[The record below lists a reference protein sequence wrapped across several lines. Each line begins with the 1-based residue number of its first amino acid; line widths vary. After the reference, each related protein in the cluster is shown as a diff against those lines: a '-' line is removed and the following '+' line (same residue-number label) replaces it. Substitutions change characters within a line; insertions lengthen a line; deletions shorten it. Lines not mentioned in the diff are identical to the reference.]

1 MRAAIYARFSTELQ
15 DQKSIADQVRI
26 CREHAQRRGH
36 SVVAVYE
43 DAAASGAS
51 VKGRPGI
58 QRLMQDANKGIFDVV
73 LTESMSRI
81 GRDTE
86 DRANI
91 RKHLA
96 FCRISIETPADGVV
110 TPLVDGIR
118 AVIDSQH
125 LEDLKHHTRRGMRGV
140 VLDGRSAG
148 GRAYGYD
155 VVPGEPDGRGSLRRG
170 FRVINEKEAEV
181 VRRIYTEYVAGSTPR
196 EIAKRL
202 NDDRIPPPRGKSWN
216 ASTINGNTLR
226 SNGIL
231 LNQMYVGRIIWNK
244 VTMVKNPATGRRVI
258 RPNPKEAW
266 VMQEVPALAIV
277 SAELFEAAR
286 RRKAERSKGHPQGK
300 RRPKHLLSGLLRCS
314 SCGGGLS
321 TFGKDRT
328 GRRRV
333 RCSTHTESGSCPNTQ
348 TYYVDAIERAVLSG
362 LRAEL
367 SSPALLTEYVKA
379 YHEERAKLA
388 AGSVQRRAAAERRLG
403 EIERET
409 ERLVDAIAKGFGD
422 PSILGGRIN
431 ELKSERIQ
439 LADEIAAM
447 PNTQKVI
454 TLHPGLLARYE
465 QQVEQLQA
473 ALAAGLEAGDE
484 DGAAALRELIE
495 AVKVER
501 NASRPGGLKVTIV
514 GRLNALLGDEHF
526 PNGVCGKGVAGAGI
540 EPATYGL

>member
-118 AVIDSQH
+118 AVIDSQQ
-125 LEDLKHHTRRGMRGV
+125 LEDLKHYTRRGMRGV

-231 LNQMYVGRIIWNK
+231 LNEMYVGRIIWNK

-277 SAELFEAAR
+277 SAELIEAAR

-348 TYYVDAIERAVLSG
+348 TI
-362 LRAEL
+362 
-367 SSPALLTEYVKA
+367 TW
-379 YHEERAKLA
+379 
-388 AGSVQRRAAAERRLG
+388 
-403 EIERET
+403 
-409 ERLVDAIAKGFGD
+409 
-422 PSILGGRIN
+422 
-431 ELKSERIQ
+431 
-439 LADEIAAM
+439 M
-447 PNTQKVI
+447 P
-454 TLHPGLLARYE
+454 
-465 QQVEQLQA
+465 
-473 ALAAGLEAGDE
+473 
-484 DGAAALRELIE
+484 
-495 AVKVER
+495 
-501 NASRPGGLKVTIV
+501 
-514 GRLNALLGDEHF
+514 
-526 PNGVCGKGVAGAGI
+526 
-540 EPATYGL
+540 

>member
-231 LNQMYVGRIIWNK
+231 LNEMYVGRIIWNK

-333 RCSTHTESGSCPNTQ
+333 RCSTYTESGSCPNTQ

-473 ALAAGLEAGDE
+473 ALAAGLEARDE

>member
-1 MRAAIYARFSTELQ
+1 MWWRSIDLRERQNGAAPRALLYA
-15 DQKSIADQVRI
+15 
-26 CREHAQRRGH
+26 
-36 SVVAVYE
+36 Y
-43 DAAASGAS
+43 
-51 VKGRPGI
+51 
-58 QRLMQDANKGIFDVV
+58 
-73 LTESMSRI
+73 
-81 GRDTE
+81 
-86 DRANI
+86 
-91 RKHLA
+91 
-96 FCRISIETPADGVV
+96 
-110 TPLVDGIR
+110 
-118 AVIDSQH
+118 
-125 LEDLKHHTRRGMRGV
+125 
-140 VLDGRSAG
+140 
-148 GRAYGYD
+148 
-155 VVPGEPDGRGSLRRG
+155 
-170 FRVINEKEAEV
+170 
-181 VRRIYTEYVAGSTPR
+181 
-196 EIAKRL
+196 
-202 NDDRIPPPRGKSWN
+202 
-216 ASTINGNTLR
+216 
-226 SNGIL
+226 
-231 LNQMYVGRIIWNK
+231 
-244 VTMVKNPATGRRVI
+244 
-258 RPNPKEAW
+258 
-266 VMQEVPALAIV
+266 
-277 SAELFEAAR
+277 
-286 RRKAERSKGHPQGK
+286 
-300 RRPKHLLSGLLRCS
+300 
-314 SCGGGLS
+314 
-321 TFGKDRT
+321 
-328 GRRRV
+328 RV
-333 RCSTHTESGSCPNTQ
+333 RLLPQHAN
-348 TYYVDAIERAVLSG
+348 YYVDAIERAVLSG

>member
-36 SVVAVYE
+36 SVVAIYE

-51 VKGRPGI
+51 IKGRPGI
-58 QRLMQDANKGIFDVV
+58 QRLMQDIENGIFDVV

-96 FCRISIETPADGVV
+96 FCRIAIETPADGVV

-118 AVIDSQH
+118 AVIDTQQ
-125 LEDLKHHTRRGMRGV
+125 LEDLKQHTRRGMRGV

-148 GRAYGYD
+148 GRSYGYD
-155 VVPGEPDGRGSLRRG
+155 VVPGEPGGRGGLRRG
-170 FRVINEKEAEV
+170 FRVVNEKEAEV
-181 VRRIYTEYVAGSTPR
+181 VRRIYNEYIAGATPR

-202 NDDRIPPPRGKSWN
+202 NDDRIPPPRGKRWN
-216 ASTINGNTLR
+216 GSTINGNMLR

-231 LNQMYVGRIIWNK
+231 LNEMYVGRIVWNK
-244 VTMVKNPATGRRVI
+244 VTMAKNPATGRRVI
-258 RPNPKEAW
+258 RPNPKDAW
-266 VMQEVPALAIV
+266 VVQEVPALAIV
-277 SAELFEAAR
+277 SAELFEAAK

-300 RRPKHLLSGLLRCS
+300 RRPKHLLSGLLRCP

-333 RCSTHTESGSCPNTQ
+333 RCSTHTESGSCPNTH

-367 SSPALLTEYVKA
+367 RSPALLTEYVRA

-388 AGSVQRRAAAERRLG
+388 AGSAHRRIAAERRLG
-403 EIERET
+403 EIEREM
-409 ERLVDAIAKGFGD
+409 ERLVDAIAKGYGD
-422 PSILGGRIN
+422 PPILGARIN

-439 LADEIAAM
+439 LAAEVAAM
-447 PNTQKVI
+447 PNSEKVVS
-454 TLHPGLLARYE
+454 LHPGLLARYE
-465 QQVEQLQA
+465 QQVEELQV

-501 NASRPGGLKVTIV
+501 DAERPGGVRVTII
-514 GRLNALLGDEHF
+514 GRLNALLGEEHF

>member
-231 LNQMYVGRIIWNK
+231 LNEMYVGRIIWNK

-333 RCSTHTESGSCPNTQ
+333 RCSTYTESGSCPNTQ